1 MSDILD
7 AISRRKK
14 AKADAHTSS
23 DLEQF
28 ADIVDLMELC
38 AQLEVEQGKIF
49 AALPALKAEFGK
61 EAKEECDRLTA
72 RADAIES
79 QIGTI
84 ASDLGN
90 VSTATRAEFARLE
103 AAIKAKGTELAE
115 YSKRIER
122 EIPAPVEAKIRALFE
137 AMPVP
142 KDGKAGAPG
151 ARGKDA
157 SLLTGFKG
165 NWRDDVT
172 YRAGEWFTFRGSSY
186 LVLRDCKGQ
195 VPTKITQTGESAFY
209 AVFAMSGAPGLP
221 GSGSGGSGAG
231 LPDQTGNAGKFLTT
245 DGTDP
250 SWAALAGGGD
260 MLGSNNL
267 SDVAS
272 AATSFANI
280 KQAATEAASGVV
292 ELATSAET
300 TAGLAVQASDTRLS
314 NARTPTAHK
323 TSHENGG
330 ADEISVAGLS
340 GELAD
345 AQPPKTHAATHV
357 NGTDDIQN
365 ATAAQKGLA
374 TAAQITKLDG
384 IEALADVTDATNVA
398 AAGALMESA
407 LGTGVETALGIAVG
421 SAGAPVVLNGAG
433 GTPSSLTL
441 TNATGLPTGGIVDAA
456 VTLAKMANLA
466 QDQFIGRTTASTGV
480 PETAT
485 ITAAARTVLD
495 DATVA
500 AMVDTLGGATS
511 TGTGGIARATSPT
524 FVTPILGTP
533 TSGTLT
539 NCTGLPASGI
549 AAGVLGGNITLGET
563 TGQILLDAALSADG
577 KWSGICEVVTAGE
590 TLAFGDLVYLKAAD
604 SEWYKTDADASA
616 TAGPVK
622 IGICV
627 STGADGGSLT
637 VLLWGKIR
645 VDAWTLTVGAPVYVG
660 LTAGAVAVT
669 ETWGTD
675 DVIRVIGYGNTA
687 DELFFCPSR
696 DYITYV

>member
-72 RADAIES
+72 RAAAIEN

-142 KDGKAGAPG
+142 KDGADGKPG
-151 ARGKDA
+151 ASGKDA
-157 SLLTGFKG
+157 SLLTSFKG

-195 VPTKITQTGESAFY
+195 APTKITQTGESAFY
-209 AVFAMSGAPGLP
+209 AVFAMSGAPGQN
-221 GSGSGGSGAG
+221 GTGGGGSS
-231 LPDQTGNAGKFLTT
+231 LPDQAGNAGKFLKT

-250 SWAALAGGGD
+250 SWAAIPGGGD
-260 MLGSNNL
+260 LLASNNL

-280 KQAATEAASGVV
+280 KQAASESATGVV

-300 TAGLAVQASDTRLS
+300 TAGLAVQASDTRLT

-345 AQPPKTHAATHV
+345 AQPPKTHASTH
-357 NGTDDIQN
+357 GTAGSDPVTITPTQAGLSNVTNDVQTKAAIVPN
-365 ATAAQKGLA
+365 TAP
-374 TAAQITKLDG
+374 
-384 IEALADVTDATNVA
+384 
-398 AAGALMESA
+398 AAGEIL
-407 LGTGVETALGIAVG
+407 VG
-421 SAGAPVVLNGAG
+421 NAG
-433 GTPSSLTL
+433 GTAFAKNAMSGDATLASTGALTI
-441 TNATGLPTGGIVDAA
+441 AVAA

-524 FVTPILGTP
+524 FVTPLLGTP